1 MATIRCERGGSG
13 QSALFDGLIVQI
25 HQKQGT
31 AVDGSLPVVTLASHD
46 TVEVEK
52 YVATDRFGSLRNG
65 STVKFSAGA
74 PVNSE
79 LSAEVC
85 SVSPVIDSASNP
97 FRCIPRNDHTTA
109 GLPAGFLVVLT
120 NADGPE
126 NSEKSVVNKRP
137 PGNQIGWGGTQHDP

>member
-1 MATIRCERGGSG
+1 MAIIWCEPGGSG
-13 QSALFDGLIVQI
+13 QSALFDGVIVQI

-31 AVDGSLPVVTLASHD
+31 AVDGSLPVVTLVSHD

-85 SVSPVIDSASNP
+85 FVSPVIDSASDRFRQRYP
-97 FRCIPRNDHTTA
+97 FAVFHGTT
-109 GLPAGFLVVLT
+109 T
-120 NADGPE
+120 
-126 NSEKSVVNKRP
+126 RP
-137 PGNQIGWGGTQHDP
+137 PEVLWASRWF

>member
-1 MATIRCERGGSG
+1 MAIIRCERGGSV
-13 QSALFDGLIVQI
+13 QSALFDGVIVQI

-46 TVEVEK
+46 TLDVVK

-65 STVKFSAGA
+65 RTVKLSPGA

-85 SVSPVIDSASNP
+85 SVSPVIDSASNT
-97 FRCIPRNDHTTA
+97 FRCIPRNDNTTA
-109 GLPAGFLVVLT
+109 GLPAGFSVVLT

-126 NSEKSVVNKRP
+126 NSVKSVANKGPRA
-137 PGNQIGWGGTQHDP
+137 IE